1 MNITLYIMLFV
12 MVFVIIYD
20 QRRRN
25 EIAVKQLKKL
35 RNKEER
41 AVMTE
46 LAKRFIDKECI
57 IYTFNSQVTGIIRE
71 VTDTAVLIESSGSPE
86 IVNTDYI
93 VRIREFPKNK
103 KGRKKAIVTD

>member
-1 MNITLYIMLFV
+1 MLFV

-25 EIAVKQLKKL
+25 ELAAKQLKKF
-35 RNKEER
+35 RNKKER

-57 IYTFNSQVTGIIRE
+57 IYTFNCQVTGIIRE
-71 VTDTAVLIESSGSPE
+71 VTDTAILVESSGAPE

-93 VRIREFPKNK
+93 VRIREYPKNK
-103 KGRKKAIVTD
+103 KGRKKAIVTDLSFET

>member
-1 MNITLYIMLFV
+1 MLFV